1 MSLVKRVMDAHN
13 EHIVF
18 SSDNISHL
26 LLEDYEVDSSDV
38 KGKVKC
44 HYTIIVY
51 SGNEGNYNAH
61 FHVINN
67 ETGKSRVDTC
77 FLFEQP
83 KQFNHGPHNKPI
95 TSKAE
100 MKEIVKLLN
109 AIDKSTGNTVFIEAI
124 RAWNATKP
132 DAYKV
137 DETIDVPNYL
147 LDF

>member
-1 MSLVKRVMDAHN
+1 MSLAKRVMDIRN

-18 SSDNISHL
+18 NSDNIYHL

-44 HYTIIVY
+44 H
-51 SGNEGNYNAH
+51 

-77 FLFEQP
+77 FLFDQP

-100 MKEIVKLLN
+100 MKEIIKLLN
-109 AIDKSTGNTVFIEAI
+109 AIDKSTGNTVFVEAV

-137 DETIDVPNYL
+137 DETIDIPNYL